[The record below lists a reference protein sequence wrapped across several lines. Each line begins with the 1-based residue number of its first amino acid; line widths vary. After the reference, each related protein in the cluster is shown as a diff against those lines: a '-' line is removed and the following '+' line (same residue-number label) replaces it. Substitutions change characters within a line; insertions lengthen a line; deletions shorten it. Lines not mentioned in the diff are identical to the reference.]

1 MTTLEALVLGAV
13 QGLTEFLPISSS
25 GHLLVL
31 EKLMGISPESGDLL
45 LLNILLHFGTLAA
58 IFMVYWRRIWNMIRH
73 PIQSELKW
81 LIVATVPAVIAA
93 LVVDFADAFEGKFI
107 IWSFYLTSVVLVAGT
122 AINKYRRRN
131 HLLHKKVGLKDALC
145 MGVMQAVAI
154 LPGLSRSGSTISGG
168 VASGLSR
175 KRAAD
180 FSFLMSIPAILGSAV
195 LELKDVIF
203 DGAAGGASLSFLP
216 TLVGIVTAAVF
227 GLIAIKGFLVLI
239 RKISMNVFAVYT
251 FLLGTALLL
260 NNYVFHWFVI

>member
-1 MTTLEALVLGAV
+1 MNTFEAFILGAV

-25 GHLLVL
+25 GHLLLL
-31 EKLMGISPESGDLL
+31 EKIMGISTDSGDLL

-58 IFMVYWRRIWNMIRH
+58 VFMVYWKRIWNMVKH
-73 PIQSELKW
+73 PFKSELKW
-81 LIVATVPAVIAA
+81 LVVATIPAVIAA
-93 LVVDFADAFEGKFI
+93 LVVDFSEAFEGKFI
-107 IWSFYLTSVVLVAGT
+107 IWSFYLTSIVLIAGT
-122 AINKYRRRN
+122 VINKRRRAN
-131 HLLHKKVGLKDALC
+131 HTLHKKVMWYDAVS

-180 FSFLMSIPAILGSAV
+180 FAFLMSIPAILGSAV

-203 DGAAGGASLSFLP
+203 GDVTVSLQLLP
-216 TLVGIVTAAVF
+216 TVVGVLSAAVF
-227 GLIAIKGFLVLI
+227 GLIAIKGFLALI

-251 FLLGTALLL
+251 FLLGTFLLL
-260 NNYVFHWFVI
+260 NKYVFHFIELL